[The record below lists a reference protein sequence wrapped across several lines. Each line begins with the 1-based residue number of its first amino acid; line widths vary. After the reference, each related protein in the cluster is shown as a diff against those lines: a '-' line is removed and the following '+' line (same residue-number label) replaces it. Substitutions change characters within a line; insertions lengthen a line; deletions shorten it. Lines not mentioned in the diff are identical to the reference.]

1 MLEEIVH
8 HKSCYCCC
16 YKFPN
21 VFFRNLKSER
31 VFLWQI
37 WKTRVSIFRFDKKGK
52 QETMREVSNSFFLS
66 PLCISIHQALLPF
79 GIIDGRWNRMC
90 GGGRKSMTWKHFGM
104 QFHVGYF
111 ARSVTLIYKQYAC
124 DPYVFTLLGW
134 LTHSRGKKKKFAI
147 FVKQQYIPVSVFHA
161 CCILTNKSIIELS
174 LTNKLAQISRRDLS
188 NKFQLR
194 IFVKNQKSIT
204 RKLLVTQ
211 ERSLLNFNINQF

>member
-1 MLEEIVH
+1 M
-8 HKSCYCCC
+8 Y
-16 YKFPN
+16 
-21 VFFRNLKSER
+21 FFETS
-31 VFLWQI
+31 
-37 WKTRVSIFRFDKKGK
+37 RVSECFFDRFEKHACQFFDSTKKESRK
-52 QETMREVSNSFFLS
+52 QCVKLVILFFSPPCVFQFTKHCYLS
-66 PLCISIHQALLPF
+66 ESSME
-79 GIIDGRWNRMC
+79 DGTGCAEGEENQWHGNI
-90 GGGRKSMTWKHFGM
+90 GM